1 MLDMASFLHI
11 KGSEISGHLLTIL
24 IFVSIDIIFNDIS
37 STISRSREPFFLGW
51 GGWGVIFFCFVT
63 VDKSSFPPD
72 SIFSFR
78 NFRQD
83 DLIMSLP
90 LV

>member
-37 STISRSREPFFLGW
+37 STISRSREPFFFGV
-51 GGWGVIFFCFVT
+51 GGMGGYIFLRCYC
-63 VDKSSFPPD
+63 
-72 SIFSFR
+72 
-78 NFRQD
+78 
-83 DLIMSLP
+83 
-90 LV
+90 